1 MKFEI
6 KNRFRG
12 TVQFTAE
19 IDCKDDASTF
29 VKIGLA
35 VKWAFKSGAY
45 LRGADLRGADL
56 RGADL
61 GGADLRGADL
71 RGADLRGADLGG
83 ADLGG
88 QWIIQGG
95 TRSDGYLFMLTNLAG
110 EGVRVKAGCRNF
122 SISDAEAHW
131 MRTRGGT
138 ALGKETFM
146 IINAMGEIA
155 CLRGLSFDVIEKAA

>member
-45 LRGADLRGADL
+45 LR
-56 RGADL
+56 
-61 GGADLRGADL
+61 GADLRGADL